1 MAIEQVKPLFA
12 ELETSFDRI
21 EEKFETDPAGIDY
34 RFRDVFVTD
43 AIKIISYL
51 SAVDGIPAEKERAY
65 LSELTGFAIDEDK
78 MDLIND
84 RYNFTDAEAR
94 TFFVLQPLKSF
105 LLCLWGDKTFSEA
118 GEESAM
124 YDSLKDFYRKVGID
138 VITVDGEVS
147 MDAANDLKSFLAALD
162 VTAKSALEDPEFKID
177 PTLEETDRF
186 DFLVAAEEAVIPEEP
201 AVEIPVEEPAVEVP
215 VEEVVAEEPVAE
227 EPAAEIPV
235 EEVVS
240 EEPVAE
246 VPVEEVAVEEPTVET
261 PVEEAVAEEPAVEM
275 PVEEAVAEEPAVE
288 IPVEEPVAEEPT
300 VEIPVEEVAVEE
312 PAVEIPVED
321 IAVDVPED
329 IMAEIHVDEEPVLE
343 EPAVEIPAEEAA
355 PEEPAV
361 EIPVEDLAAEISVE
375 EPVAEEPAVDIP
387 VEDLAAEMPAEEV
400 IAEEPI
406 AEIPVEEAIPEVPE
420 DLMAE
425 IHIDEEPVIEES
437 VAEMPMEELAGE
449 EPSDEIPLEDLDTE
463 ISLDEVALEE
473 PAEEEPAEEEPIPDE
488 LLATEDWTEVE
499 KLEDF
504 VQEAD
509 DIDDTST
516 EISIPGAF
524 SVEDV
529 FANVSFVTAEVVERR
544 HLEIS
549 IGENG
554 SSYIAIM
561 LSPEQID
568 ELFDIS
574 ASDNMPAMIIGNQVS
589 IGFGD
594 GVITRNLTTGDRSE
608 KPSTPEIVS
617 GINQSIIQTAQINL
631 ESSKTGKATTAA
643 LDHIFNLINDPGNC
657 GRLNDILSSFGS
669 RLSVQED
676 GMGHFAVV
684 DQNHALHS
692 IAEALLQIDREA

>member
-118 GEESAM
+118 GEESVM

-147 MDAANDLKSFLAALD
+147 MDAASDLKSFLAALD

-177 PTLEETDRF
+177 PTLEEADRF

-246 VPVEEVAVEEPTVET
+246 V
-261 PVEEAVAEEPAVEM
+261 
-275 PVEEAVAEEPAVE
+275 
-288 IPVEEPVAEEPT
+288 
-300 VEIPVEEVAVEE
+300 PVEEVAVEE

-375 EPVAEEPAVDIP
+375 EPVADIP

-425 IHIDEEPVIEES
+425 IHLEEEPVAEEP
-437 VAEMPMEELAGE
+437 VTEEPALEIPVEELAAEMPVE